1 MAVAKEKEEERK
13 AKEKADE
20 AIARRA
26 KLPKR
31 PKEPIPLWMGRFEET
46 LRRNE
51 ALAEEDEV
59 FDLEFNDVDLPPDGN
74 GGLEGEADA
83 ERRETEEVY
92 ELLTAEYGS
101 YIHADLIQG
110 SAEILVA
117 RNVGGQV
124 QE

>member
-1 MAVAKEKEEERK
+1 
-13 AKEKADE
+13 
-20 AIARRA
+20 
-26 KLPKR
+26 
-31 PKEPIPLWMGRFEET
+31 MGRFEET

-117 RNVGGQV
+117 RMLVVRLRQLAIVFYWRGGV
-124 QE
+124 QGGGTQHASICPWAIRRKPLAK

>member
-1 MAVAKEKEEERK
+1 M
-13 AKEKADE
+13 
-20 AIARRA
+20 
-26 KLPKR
+26 
-31 PKEPIPLWMGRFEET
+31 WMGRFEET

-117 RNVGGQV
+117 RNVGGQIGRAHV
-124 QE
+124 